1 MKKLSFSN
9 THLPAPYWFRLTK
22 KIVSWAS
29 NLTLAI
35 LVLYIPEDSKTLLV
49 CKLIQSGSMEF
60 FDLILADVEQP
71 KDTPSE

>member
-1 MKKLSFSN
+1 MKNIN
-9 THLPAPYWFRLTK
+9 TPAPYWFRITK

-60 FDLILADVEQP
+60 FDLILAEHP
-71 KDTPSE
+71 KEESL

>member
-1 MKKLSFSN
+1 MESISIKN
-9 THLPAPYWFRLTK
+9 RHLPAPYWFRLTK

-60 FDLILADVEQP
+60 FDLILAEQP
-71 KDTPSE
+71 KDARIE

>member
-1 MKKLSFSN
+1 MANLSLN
-9 THLPAPYWFRLTK
+9 NGRLPSPYWFRLTK

-60 FDLILADVEQP
+60 FDLILAEQP
-71 KDTPSE
+71 KDTPIE

>member
-1 MKKLSFSN
+1 MKNVSFN
-9 THLPAPYWFRLTK
+9 NRHLPAPYWFRITK

-60 FDLILADVEQP
+60 FDLILAEQP
-71 KDTPSE
+71 KDAPTE